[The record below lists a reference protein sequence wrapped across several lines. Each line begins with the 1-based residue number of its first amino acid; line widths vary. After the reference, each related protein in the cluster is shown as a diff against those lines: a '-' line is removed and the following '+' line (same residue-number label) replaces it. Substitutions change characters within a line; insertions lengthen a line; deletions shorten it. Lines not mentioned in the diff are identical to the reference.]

1 MGESEEGLSDSLE
14 FDCHHALF
22 DDEDDRVIDNAD
34 DKDDVD
40 EDKGYLM
47 LLPAGRGCRALCCS
61 TILLSG
67 IQS

>member
-22 DDEDDRVIDNAD
+22 DDEDDKVIDNAD
-34 DKDDVD
+34 ADVD

-47 LLPAGRGCRALCCS
+47 LLPAGRGCRALCCP

-67 IQS
+67 IHV

>member
-22 DDEDDRVIDNAD
+22 DDEDDKVIDNAD
-34 DKDDVD
+34 ADVD

-67 IQS
+67 IHV

>member
-22 DDEDDRVIDNAD
+22 DDEDDKVIDNAD

-47 LLPAGRGCRALCCS
+47 LLPAGRGCRALCCP

>member
-14 FDCHHALF
+14 FDSHH
-22 DDEDDRVIDNAD
+22 DEDDKVIDNAD
-34 DKDDVD
+34 DKDDID

-67 IQS
+67 IHS

>member
-14 FDCHHALF
+14 FDYHHALF
-22 DDEDDRVIDNAD
+22 DDEDDKVIDNAD
-34 DKDDVD
+34 ADVD

-67 IQS
+67 IHV

>member
-1 MGESEEGLSDSLE
+1 MMLKGRREWRRE

-22 DDEDDRVIDNAD
+22 DDEDDKVIDNAD

-47 LLPAGRGCRALCCS
+47 LLPAGRGCRALWCS

-67 IQS
+67 IHS

>member
-1 MGESEEGLSDSLE
+1 MEESEEGLSDSLE

-22 DDEDDRVIDNAD
+22 DDEDDKVIDNAD

-47 LLPAGRGCRALCCS
+47 LLPAGRGCRALCWS
-61 TILLSG
+61 TIFLSKIHG
-67 IQS
+67 

>member
-1 MGESEEGLSDSLE
+1 MGEIEERLSDSLE

-22 DDEDDRVIDNAD
+22 DDEDDKVIDNAD
-34 DKDDVD
+34 ADVD

-67 IQS
+67 IHV

>member
-1 MGESEEGLSDSLE
+1 MGESGEGLSDSLE
-14 FDCHHALF
+14 FYCHH
-22 DDEDDRVIDNAD
+22 DEDEKVIDNAD

-67 IQS
+67 IHV

>member
-22 DDEDDRVIDNAD
+22 DDEDEKVIDNAD

-40 EDKGYLM
+40 EDKCCLM

-61 TILLSG
+61 TIFLSK
-67 IQS
+67 IHA

>member
-22 DDEDDRVIDNAD
+22 DDEDDKVIESAD

-47 LLPAGRGCRALCCS
+47 LLPAGRGCRALYCS
-61 TILLSG
+61 TIFLSG
-67 IQS
+67 IHV

>member
-22 DDEDDRVIDNAD
+22 DDEDDKVIDNAD
-34 DKDDVD
+34 ADVD

-47 LLPAGRGCRALCCS
+47 LLPAGRGCRALCRS
-61 TILLSG
+61 TIFLSK
-67 IQS
+67 IHA

>member
-22 DDEDDRVIDNAD
+22 DDEDDKVIDNAD
-34 DKDDVD
+34 ADVD

-61 TILLSG
+61 TIFLSG
-67 IQS
+67 IHV